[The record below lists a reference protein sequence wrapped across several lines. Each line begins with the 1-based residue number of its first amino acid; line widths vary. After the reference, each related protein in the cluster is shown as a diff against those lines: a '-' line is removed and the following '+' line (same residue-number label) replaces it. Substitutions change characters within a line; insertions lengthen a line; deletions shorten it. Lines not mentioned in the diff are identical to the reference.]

1 VIYKFKSKASADLVM
16 LAATGEH
23 MLQIVGKTDSAK
35 KGILTV
41 AEMPSAIAA
50 LEAALAEHDAARREA
65 ELEAAKQGLTLPA
78 PGITLRTRAWPFI
91 EMLTKASKAGVDVVW
106 GV

>member
-1 VIYKFKSKASADLVM
+1 MIYKFKSKASADLIM

-23 MLQIVGKTDSAK
+23 MLQIVGKEASARQ
-35 KGILTV
+35 GILTV
-41 AEMPSAIAA
+41 AELPGAIQA

-91 EMLTKASKAGVDVVW
+91 EMLTKASKASVDVTW